1 MAKDEQYKLSSVSN
15 ALAVLDLLAEKESS
29 GLVEITRELGISKA
43 TAFRLLYTLEQSGF
57 VRRIAENRF
66 GLGMKFAHYGAKL
79 AESNDVVQVCR
90 PYMQQLSRRFG
101 CESHLFVLADDG
113 LCRCIYK
120 EFGDNPLQL
129 GSYVGF
135 EVAPHLCSG
144 GKVLLA
150 WSSEDRK
157 KHYLDACQFTERPTE
172 NSIADPHALHAEL
185 AFIAQAGYAEDRGEY
200 KADSQCVAAP
210 IFDWQGRCV
219 AAVSLS
225 GKTELMQRIH
235 TESIERVMETA
246 HAISQTL
253 GYNK

>member
-1 MAKDEQYKLSSVSN
+1 MAKEEQYRLSSVSN
-15 ALAVLDLLAEKESS
+15 ALAVLDLLAERESA
-29 GLVEITRELGISKA
+29 GLVEITHELGISKA

-57 VRRIAENRF
+57 TRRISENRL
-66 GLGMKFAHYGAKL
+66 GLGMKFAHDGAKL

-90 PYMQQLSRRFG
+90 PYMQRLCRKFG

-113 LCRCIYK
+113 RCRCIYK

-150 WSSEDRK
+150 WSSEEK
-157 KHYLDACQFTERPTE
+157 KLQYLDTCRFSERPTE
-172 NSIADPHALHAEL
+172 NSSTDPDTLRTEL
-185 AFIAQAGYAEDRGEY
+185 ALVAQAGYAEDLGEY
-200 KADSQCVAAP
+200 KEGSQCVAAP
-210 IFDWQGRCV
+210 VFDWQGRCV

-225 GKTELMQRIH
+225 GRTELMQRIQS
-235 TESIERVMETA
+235 ESIQQVKETA
-246 HAISQTL
+246 NQISQAL

>member
-1 MAKDEQYKLSSVSN
+1 MAKEEQYKLSSVSN
-15 ALAVLDLLAEKESS
+15 ALAVLDLLAEKESA
-29 GLVEITRELGISKA
+29 GLAEITRELGISKA

-150 WSSEDRK
+150 WSPDAQRK
-157 KHYLDACQFTERPTE
+157 RYLETCQFSERPTK
-172 NSIADPHALHAEL
+172 NSIADFNTLRVEL
-185 AFIAQAGYAEDRGEY
+185 ALVTQVGYAEDLGEY
-200 KADSQCVAAP
+200 KSDSQCVAAP
-210 IFDWQGRCV
+210 IFDWHGRCV
-219 AAVSLS
+219 AAISLS
-225 GKTELMQRIH
+225 GRTELIQHIR
-235 TESIERVMETA
+235 TECIKQIKEAA
-246 HAISQTL
+246 HIVSQTL